1 MIFSHLN
8 VHLYWHLYLS
18 LLENVTS
25 YGIDGH
31 TFNAAE
37 AIGVL
42 TNVSPVTHMEVF
54 GWDANNCFSPHVDRK
69 ELDRGEV
76 SGMVLSFVHLPF
88 SLLEIVNSIC
98 Y

>member
-8 VHLYWHLYLS
+8 VHLYWPLYLS

-42 TNVSPVTHMEVF
+42 TNVSPVIHMEVF
-54 GWDANNCFSPHVDRK
+54 GWDFKYCFSPHVDRK
-69 ELDRGEV
+69 DWIEV
-76 SGMVLSFVHLPF
+76 KCQGWYFHLFTCLNPF
-88 SLLEIVNSIC
+88 WRL
-98 Y
+98 